1 VTEVFLRY
9 LVQCPVCGQ
18 EFVAA
23 RTQGELQDALDNN
36 KPIKAYA
43 ECHDWHWE
51 LGESARAAISKL
63 VRG

>member
-1 VTEVFLRY
+1 MTEVFLRY
-9 LVQCPVCGQ
+9 PVHCPVCNQ
-18 EFVAA
+18 ESVAA
-23 RTQGELQDALDNN
+23 KTKGELKDALDNN

-51 LGESARAAISKL
+51 LNEAARAALSKI